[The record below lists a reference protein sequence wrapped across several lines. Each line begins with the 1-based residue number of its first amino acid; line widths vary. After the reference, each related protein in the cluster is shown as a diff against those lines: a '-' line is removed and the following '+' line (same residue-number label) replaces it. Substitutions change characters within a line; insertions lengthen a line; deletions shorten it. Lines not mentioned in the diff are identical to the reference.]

1 MGQIGGSKGEIKY
14 TVKVKLKNTEVKRE
28 ALEKVEKWD
37 ITQRRE
43 PESLKLSAERVSSS
57 HLLNLSPFL
66 LTI

>member
-43 PESLKLSAERVSSS
+43 PESLKLSAERASSS